1 MTLNACIFAVA
12 VIWAAYLFVS
22 SLIATGQSGEFMGQ
36 KKSGPWF
43 AIRIMAGFS
52 TLAPMFGGYCGA
64 QVIMMW
70 AAMMGVGIAN
80 LSLDASMSVIR
91 GGGSMVASPA
101 APQTLALAKSL
112 LEANLC
118 AESVNAAI
126 AAMPAEAGVSAD
138 PAERFSPVVSE
149 GKVVLMNGNGLSCG
163 GAQVT
168 YSPEQG
174 QFNWKS
180 VQSAHAAALTTMQSS
195 LSQFAQ
201 QFVSTTLSET
211 KPPDV
216 QIAIQNASKKYESQI
231 KAAIEGSRGQI
242 DALASKFE
250 SELKR
255 DGWLMMGAWY
265 QTFANANSQF
275 TKVVHASARSTGGTP
290 VDSMP
295 YLSKYKKVMAVY
307 SVQIARDASLNNQ
320 NANPAAVAA
329 SASGDQDILDRVF
342 NTKSL
347 GQGLVNTLTNAGTGN
362 GGNGTTNPLISLK
375 NMGDYLLNVGGGAV
389 AAYSGFHMLSKAS
402 KSKVGDAL
410 DLVTFGASGVIA
422 GALEGLLDAVSPFMI
437 LTIISIFAFGA
448 TLSIYIPMVPFIIWF
463 GGILTWLT
471 VVVEAVAAAPLWSMA
486 HMDGEGEGMGDKTA
500 HGYIFLLNVMFRPVL
515 MMIGFIAGSV
525 VVIVGGTLLRP
536 MFATAMENAQFDS
549 WTGVISVLG
558 FTGLFIGLSLTLV
571 HSSFNLINVLPDQV
585 FSWIGGNMSNNF
597 GRDMD
602 DKSKNVFVG
611 GVGQGRGA
619 AERGIG
625 GRKSAKDDLSKSGT
639 KNTISSGNFKE

>member
-1 MTLNACIFAVA
+1 M
-12 VIWAAYLFVS
+12 
-22 SLIATGQSGEFMGQ
+22 
-36 KKSGPWF
+36 
-43 AIRIMAGFS
+43 
-52 TLAPMFGGYCGA
+52 
-64 QVIMMW
+64 
-70 AAMMGVGIAN
+70 
-80 LSLDASMSVIR
+80 
-91 GGGSMVASPA
+91 
-101 APQTLALAKSL
+101 
-112 LEANLC
+112 
-118 AESVNAAI
+118 
-126 AAMPAEAGVSAD
+126 
-138 PAERFSPVVSE
+138 
-149 GKVVLMNGNGLSCG
+149 
-163 GAQVT
+163 
-168 YSPEQG
+168 
-174 QFNWKS
+174 
-180 VQSAHAAALTTMQSS
+180 
-195 LSQFAQ
+195 
-201 QFVSTTLSET
+201 
-211 KPPDV
+211 
-216 QIAIQNASKKYESQI
+216 
-231 KAAIEGSRGQI
+231 
-242 DALASKFE
+242 
-250 SELKR
+250 
-255 DGWLMMGAWY
+255 
-265 QTFANANSQF
+265 
-275 TKVVHASARSTGGTP
+275 
-290 VDSMP
+290 
-295 YLSKYKKVMAVY
+295 
-307 SVQIARDASLNNQ
+307 
-320 NANPAAVAA
+320 
-329 SASGDQDILDRVF
+329 
-342 NTKSL
+342 
-347 GQGLVNTLTNAGTGN
+347 
-362 GGNGTTNPLISLK
+362 
-375 NMGDYLLNVGGGAV
+375 